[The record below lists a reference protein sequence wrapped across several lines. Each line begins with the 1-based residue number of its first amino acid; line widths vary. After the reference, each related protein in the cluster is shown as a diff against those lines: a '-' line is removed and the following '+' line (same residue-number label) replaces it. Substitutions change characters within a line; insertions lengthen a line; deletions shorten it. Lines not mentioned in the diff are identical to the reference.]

1 MKNTRGEKGYL
12 HVVGLDV
19 VELVQRGLGLGVAE
33 QVLGGHHDERLAELA
48 VQLAPQAVEV
58 VSRRGDVHHLP
69 VAGLDLGA
77 GLAVHV
83 GHLKSRQK

>member
-1 MKNTRGEKGYL
+1 
-12 HVVGLDV
+12 
-19 VELVQRGLGLGVAE
+19 
-33 QVLGGHHDERLAELA
+33 
-48 VQLAPQAVEV
+48 VEV